1 MTKAW
6 DKYNETI
13 HDLYKVQGKTLEDT
27 MKIMKEQHGF
37 DAS

>member
-6 DKYNETI
+6 DANEERI
-13 HDLYKVQGKTLEDT
+13 KSLYIGQKKSLNEVMG
-27 MKIMKEQHGF
+27 IMKEQHGF